1 MLNQPLSPLSFFS
14 LEKNPAVC
22 LLLAHMQNWIF
33 RAQAAATFE
42 VLIKHNIYLRKRSS
56 SLGFQISEVWKLIP
70 CCSSPLSFPPLFKHK
85 ANFGDGK
92 KECSI
97 FSFPPSHCKG
107 NRNRKY
113 RGETKEEE
121 ARKKIAQSSPPKYDS
136 VFGLSA
142 LEREGTFP
150 VLATL
155 AFGRKRGWRQSCG
168 GCGMS
173 AGREGGGEEADAPLF
188 LIMQIPSS
196 PPDPPP
202 PASALQSR
210 DLQDFEHQIPP
221 LHARR

>member
-1 MLNQPLSPLSFFS
+1 MLNQPHSPLFFFS
-14 LEKNPAVC
+14 LEKTPAVC

-85 ANFGDGK
+85 ANFGNGN

-97 FSFPPSHCKG
+97 FLFPPSHCKG
-107 NRNRKY
+107 NKNRKY
-113 RGETKEEE
+113 RGKTKEEE
-121 ARKKIAQSSPPKYDS
+121 ARKKNRAVIPSQIRFGIRS
-136 VFGLSA
+136 VCPTVD
-142 LEREGTFP
+142 REGTFP

-155 AFGRKRGWRQSCG
+155 VFGRKRGWQQSCG

-196 PPDPPP
+196 PPDPPRIRP
-202 PASALQSR
+202 PKSR
-210 DLQDFEHQIPP
+210 PP
-221 LHARR
+221 RF